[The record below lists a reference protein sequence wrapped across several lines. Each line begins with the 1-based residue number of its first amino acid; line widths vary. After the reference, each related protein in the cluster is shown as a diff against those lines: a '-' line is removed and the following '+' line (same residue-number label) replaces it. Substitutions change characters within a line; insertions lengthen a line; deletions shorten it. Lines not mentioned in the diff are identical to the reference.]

1 MAERVFH
8 KSILRN
14 EDPQILAGK
23 AQYLDDIELPGM
35 LYAAF
40 KRSDYAHARLKSIDV
55 SEARALPGVI
65 GVYTAEDFGDLVKPG
80 PLQVPPP
87 TAIKGATY
95 SSRTLMPIAKDK
107 VRYSG
112 EPVAVV
118 IAESRYI
125 AEDACDYI
133 YPDFEPLDAVIDLE
147 KALLPGAT
155 LVHED
160 LPSNEA
166 AHVVQER
173 GNYAEAAKKADLIIK
188 KKIYVDRVAAVALE
202 NRGIVINWDEKA
214 QMMTIWCGTQSPI
227 TLRNATASRM
237 GLFENQVRVITPFT
251 GGGFGPKI
259 NTSMPDDVLLTE
271 LAVRLNRPIKWY
283 EDRRENFLATTS
295 ERDQVHNAEIA
306 LTKDGKILGFKDVFY
321 HNSGAYDPYMMT
333 VPLNTQTHTVSNYNI
348 PNFYTEITMVFSNE
362 MVVTPVRGAGRP
374 QGVFVMERM
383 IDAAARELKMDVA
396 EIRRINLIQ
405 PDAYPVSTGI
415 IGQDFVEGVLDSG
428 DYPTALAKVMSMIDY
443 KKFREEIQPKARAE
457 GKHLGIGIC
466 TFTEGTGVGP
476 YEGAKITIGGNGKVS
491 VATGVATQGQ
501 AHYTSFAQIAAEQ
514 LGVAVKDVKVV
525 TGDTGAFAWGAG
537 TFASRGATVAGTAI
551 HLAAVKVKDKAL
563 KLASKILETPESELE
578 LVGGY
583 VQVADIPGKKI
594 SLGELASMAN
604 PMRGTFP
611 PGAEPGLEAV
621 AYYGPPYGAT
631 GAGCMAMI
639 LDVDAET
646 MKPKIE
652 RLVIV
657 HDCGISINPMVVE
670 GQVHGGIQMGIGNAF
685 FEKVFYDETGQL
697 LTASFMDYLFPQATD
712 MPPKIE
718 MGHIEIP
725 SPLNPL
731 GIKGVGEAG
740 AIPTPA
746 VFNQALEDAL
756 YDTGVEIMESN
767 LSPSKVYSYV
777 MKAKGA

>member
-1 MAERVFH
+1 M
-8 KSILRN
+8 
-14 EDPQILAGK
+14 
-23 AQYLDDIELPGM
+23 
-35 LYAAF
+35 
-40 KRSDYAHARLKSIDV
+40 
-55 SEARALPGVI
+55 
-65 GVYTAEDFGDLVKPG
+65 
-80 PLQVPPP
+80 
-87 TAIKGATY
+87 
-95 SSRTLMPIAKDK
+95 
-107 VRYSG
+107 
-112 EPVAVV
+112 
-118 IAESRYI
+118 
-125 AEDACDYI
+125 
-133 YPDFEPLDAVIDLE
+133 
-147 KALLPGAT
+147 
-155 LVHED
+155 
-160 LPSNEA
+160 
-166 AHVVQER
+166 
-173 GNYAEAAKKADLIIK
+173 
-188 KKIYVDRVAAVALE
+188 
-202 NRGIVINWDEKA
+202 
-214 QMMTIWCGTQSPI
+214 
-227 TLRNATASRM
+227 
-237 GLFENQVRVITPFT
+237 
-251 GGGFGPKI
+251 
-259 NTSMPDDVLLTE
+259 
-271 LAVRLNRPIKWY
+271 
-283 EDRRENFLATTS
+283 
-295 ERDQVHNAEIA
+295 
-306 LTKDGKILGFKDVFY
+306 
-321 HNSGAYDPYMMT
+321 
-333 VPLNTQTHTVSNYNI
+333 
-348 PNFYTEITMVFSNE
+348 
-362 MVVTPVRGAGRP
+362 
-374 QGVFVMERM
+374 
-383 IDAAARELKMDVA
+383 
-396 EIRRINLIQ
+396 
-405 PDAYPVSTGI
+405 
-415 IGQDFVEGVLDSG
+415 
-428 DYPTALAKVMSMIDY
+428 
-443 KKFREEIQPKARAE
+443 
-457 GKHLGIGIC
+457 
-466 TFTEGTGVGP
+466 
-476 YEGAKITIGGNGKVS
+476 GGNGKVS

-514 LGVAVKDVKVV
+514 LGVEVKDVKVI

-657 HDCGISINPMVVE
+657 HDCGIPINPMVVE

-718 MGHIEIP
+718 MGHIETP

-746 VFNQALEDAL
+746 AFTQALEDAL